1 MTLADSF
8 KRFREE
14 RGITQQQ
21 VADALNIHKQ
31 AWQRYESG
39 KVVPAVTLIIHL
51 ADFFNVSTDYLLG
64 RTDIPTVAKGA

>member
-1 MTLADSF
+1 MTLADSL
-8 KRFREE
+8 KRFRQES
-14 RGITQQQ
+14 GITQQQ

-51 ADFFNVSTDYLLG
+51 ADFFNVSIDYLVG
-64 RTDIPTVAKGA
+64 RTDNPAINRGA